1 MEVNEDEPA
10 HESDEL
16 VMSDDETS
24 MQMPN
29 IYTEARPADSD
40 TCSAHSSQAEL
51 ASLGYADDDTHEVED
66 VEESKDEPAANMKRV
81 FNTTREVRP
90 KAEKRVFDRE
100 NAVVEDGKFICN
112 KCKRPVCSV
121 TQGTNRN
128 LYQYFTKGAHKDC
141 DKWPYLKQK

>member
-16 VMSDDETS
+16 VMSDDETP

-81 FNTTREVRP
+81 FITTRPE
-90 KAEKRVFDRE
+90 AEKRVFDRE

-112 KCKRPVCSV
+112 IC
-121 TQGTNRN
+121 
-128 LYQYFTKGAHKDC
+128 
-141 DKWPYLKQK
+141 LKPLT

>member
-1 MEVNEDEPA
+1 MRKEHQDKCEMKAPSLGSADEQSDEDEAMEVNEDEPA

-16 VMSDDETS
+16 VMSDDETP

-81 FNTTREVRP
+81 FITTRPE
-90 KAEKRVFDRE
+90 
-100 NAVVEDGKFICN
+100 
-112 KCKRPVCSV
+112 
-121 TQGTNRN
+121 
-128 LYQYFTKGAHKDC
+128 
-141 DKWPYLKQK
+141 